1 MGLFYKANKGHL
13 IDFTLELKGE
23 WYNEIREE
31 TRSRFLAPEWYA
43 QSGVEIVWPTEETDW
58 AYMLD
63 EVTEVYIRMTYE
75 IASRERLL
83 IVTSAPEKI
92 DVILKR
98 HMPAKALDNITI
110 AESEINDT
118 WARDTSFLTVL
129 GPNGAELMDFK
140 FNGWGNKF
148 EASKDNAINRNLF
161 GNNYFKGTY
170 TDCNN
175 YVLEGGSIEVDA
187 QGSLLTTE
195 SCLLTPT
202 RNPQL
207 NKADIEI
214 KLKRFFNVSNILW
227 LSHGHLEG
235 DDTDGHIDTLA
246 RLCPQG
252 KIAYVKC
259 YDKND
264 CHYESLSLME
274 KELQSFRQPSGE
286 PYELVPLPLPEPVY
300 APADE
305 NENSERLPATYA
317 NYLIINNAVLLPV
330 YNQPENDETAAKAI
344 QRLFPRYEVVRIP
357 CLPLLRQ
364 HGSLHCSTMQFPA
377 NVLNTKAENKA
388 DN

>member
-1 MGLFYKANKGHL
+1 
-13 IDFTLELKGE
+13 
-23 WYNEIREE
+23 
-31 TRSRFLAPEWYA
+31 
-43 QSGVEIVWPTEETDW
+43 
-58 AYMLD
+58 
-63 EVTEVYIRMTYE
+63 
-75 IASRERLL
+75 
-83 IVTSAPEKI
+83 
-92 DVILKR
+92 
-98 HMPAKALDNITI
+98 MPAKALDNITI

-118 WARDTSFLTVL
+118 WARDTGFLTVL

-259 YDKND
+259 YDKGD
-264 CHYESLSLME
+264 SHYESLSLME

>member
-92 DVILKR
+92 GVILKR

-118 WARDTSFLTVL
+118 WARDTGFLTVL

-187 QGSLLTTE
+187 QGSL
-195 SCLLTPT
+195 
-202 RNPQL
+202 
-207 NKADIEI
+207 
-214 KLKRFFNVSNILW
+214 
-227 LSHGHLEG
+227 
-235 DDTDGHIDTLA
+235 
-246 RLCPQG
+246 RLYLISLVQPFAASR
-252 KIAYVKC
+252 K
-259 YDKND
+259 
-264 CHYESLSLME
+264 LSLTSIVM
-274 KELQSFRQPSGE
+274 SSPCFCAACA
-286 PYELVPLPLPEPVY
+286 VPLPPPNPEKISLKISENPPKPPNPENPPPENPP
-300 APADE
+300 APACM
-305 NENSERLPATYA
+305 P
-317 NYLIINNAVLLPV
+317 
-330 YNQPENDETAAKAI
+330 
-344 QRLFPRYEVVRIP
+344 
-357 CLPLLRQ
+357 
-364 HGSLHCSTMQFPA
+364 G
-377 NVLNTKAENKA
+377 
-388 DN
+388 

>member
-92 DVILKR
+92 GVILKR

-118 WARDTSFLTVL
+118 WARDTGFLTVL

-246 RLCPQG
+246 RFAPGDTIVYVQCPDPQ
-252 KIAYVKC
+252 
-259 YDKND
+259 NPNFR
-264 CHYESLSLME
+264 
-274 KELQSFRQPSGE
+274 ELQAMEQELQALRTADGS
-286 PYELVPLPLPEPVY
+286 PYRLLPLPSPEIMR
-300 APADE
+300 DE
-305 NENSERLPATYA
+305 EGRILPATYA
-317 NYLIINNAVLLPV
+317 NFLVINGAVLVPT
-330 YNQPENDETAAKAI
+330 YGQPASDAKACEVI
-344 QRLFPRYEVVRIP
+344 GEAFPGREIIGIDCR
-357 CLPLLRQ
+357 PLIRQ
-364 HGSLHCSTMQFPA
+364 NGSLHCVTMQYPKGI
-377 NVLNTKAENKA
+377 LL
-388 DN
+388 

>member
-92 DVILKR
+92 GVILKR

-118 WARDTSFLTVL
+118 WARDTGFLTVL

-175 YVLEGGSIEVDA
+175 FVLEGGSIEVDA

-202 RNPQL
+202 RNTMAEPW
-207 NKADIEI
+207 AFG
-214 KLKRFFNVSNILW
+214 RGR
-227 LSHGHLEG
+227 H
-235 DDTDGHIDTLA
+235 
-246 RLCPQG
+246 RR
-252 KIAYVKC
+252 AYR
-259 YDKND
+259 
-264 CHYESLSLME
+264 HAGSLMPARE
-274 KELQSFRQPSGE
+274 NRIREMLRQ
-286 PYELVPLPLPEPVY
+286 
-300 APADE
+300 
-305 NENSERLPATYA
+305 ERLPLRKPQPYGKGIAIIPAT
-317 NYLIINNAVLLPV
+317 L
-330 YNQPENDETAAKAI
+330 
-344 QRLFPRYEVVRIP
+344 
-357 CLPLLRQ
+357 
-364 HGSLHCSTMQFPA
+364 G
-377 NVLNTKAENKA
+377 
-388 DN
+388 

>member
-1 MGLFYKANKGHL
+1 
-13 IDFTLELKGE
+13 
-23 WYNEIREE
+23 
-31 TRSRFLAPEWYA
+31 
-43 QSGVEIVWPTEETDW
+43 
-58 AYMLD
+58 
-63 EVTEVYIRMTYE
+63 
-75 IASRERLL
+75 
-83 IVTSAPEKI
+83 
-92 DVILKR
+92 
-98 HMPAKALDNITI
+98 
-110 AESEINDT
+110 
-118 WARDTSFLTVL
+118 
-129 GPNGAELMDFK
+129 MDFK

-259 YDKND
+259 YDKGD
-264 CHYESLSLME
+264 SHYESLSLME